1 MGTTV
6 LNSSGRIFVGE
17 CCCRSVDSVGGF
29 FMVFGKV
36 KNTCVASD
44 FLLVLFV
51 PGPVIHGRNCRI

>member
-1 MGTTV
+1 
-6 LNSSGRIFVGE
+6 VGE

-29 FMVFGKV
+29 FMVFGKI
-36 KNTCVASD
+36 KDTCVASD